1 MFRVADAAGIVGR
14 HLGLS
19 MEAFNAKTWLD
30 AMRDTVFSYR
40 RMIDATI
47 DQLTD
52 AELLTRP
59 APGMNSVA
67 VILRHLG
74 GNLRSRWTDFMTT
87 DGEKP
92 DRDRDAEFLDWDGD
106 RNSLIQHFNT
116 GWGALLSALEA
127 IDDNNID
134 TTIHI
139 RGEPHSIPQ
148 ALIRSVTHLTYHVGQ
163 IAMIARMVH
172 KGDWQWL
179 TIAPGS
185 SAEHNEKT
193 WGAEASRSIFSK
205 HKDGR

>member
-1 MFRVADAAGIVGR
+1 
-14 HLGLS
+14 
-19 MEAFNAKTWLD
+19 METSNATIWLD
-30 AMRDTVFSYR
+30 AMRETVASCR
-40 RMIDATI
+40 RMIDAAT

-52 AELLTRP
+52 AELVARP
-59 APGMNSVA
+59 AHGFNSVA

-92 DRDRDAEFLDWDGD
+92 DRDRDSEFLDWDGD
-106 RNSLIQHFNT
+106 RRSLIQHFNS
-116 GWGALLSALEA
+116 GWDALLNALGT

-134 TTIHI
+134 TTIYI

-148 ALIRSVTHLTYHVGQ
+148 ALARSVTHLTYHAGQ
-163 IAMIARMVH
+163 IVMIARMVH
-172 KGDWQWL
+172 VGEWRWL

-193 WGAEASRSIFSK
+193 WGTRASRSIFSVD
-205 HKDGR
+205 KDAR